1 MGKEYNSN
9 IGNESNEILSENI
22 APEKIINNKADLDKR
37 LNSISLPKNKV
48 ILKKIYHIYQ
58 AYEKLRWEI
67 IEKMGNNYHF

>member
-1 MGKEYNSN
+1 MEKEYSLNTEN
-9 IGNESNEILSENI
+9 RPPEILSENI

>member
-1 MGKEYNSN
+1 MEKDYSPKVENRP
-9 IGNESNEILSENI
+9 NEILSENVI
-22 APEKIINNKADLDKR
+22 PEKSMNNKADLDKR